1 MSVNY
6 QPVEDTDEGIT
17 ANEASFEPPPIPFPT
32 YTVVLIAAIG
42 CVFAAQLKVGL
53 AESADLAGFDKPAF
67 RDAHQ
72 YWRILTG
79 AALHGGPLHV
89 LMNCYAFFSFGKVFE
104 FLSARAHLPIVFLL
118 AAVGGGLLSL
128 IAAPNGLS
136 VGASGGIL
144 GVIGYLAVYAFRR
157 RQFVSPQFR
166 KDMLI
171 NIGFVL
177 VFGLVLYQQ
186 IDNFA
191 HIGGL
196 LVGAVYALVQIPT
209 NEHTN
214 PRVSGALADIAGL
227 AALGIF
233 MATCVFAALV
243 ILRLV

>member
-6 QPVEDTDEGIT
+6 QPADEPETDEM
-17 ANEASFEPPPIPFPT
+17 EQQVFEQPAIPFPT

-42 CVFAAQLKVGL
+42 CVFAAQLNTGL
-53 AESADLAGFDKPAF
+53 NESVELAGFVKPLFTGA
-67 RDAHQ
+67 DQ

-79 AALHGGPLHV
+79 AALHAGPLHV
-89 LMNCYAFFSFGKVFE
+89 VMNCYAFYSFGKVFE

-118 AAVGGGLLSL
+118 AAIGGGLLSL
-128 IAAPNGLS
+128 VASPSGTS

-177 VFGLVLYQQ
+177 VFGLVLFDQ

-196 LVGAVYALVQIPT
+196 AVGAAYAFLQIPT
-209 NEHTN
+209 NEHTD

-227 AALGIF
+227 AALGVY

>member
-6 QPVEDTDEGIT
+6 QPADEPET
-17 ANEASFEPPPIPFPT
+17 EEAGPQVFKQPPIPFPT
-32 YTVVLIAAIG
+32 YTVVLIVSIG
-42 CVFAAQLKVGL
+42 CVFAAQLKTGL
-53 AESADLAGFDKPAF
+53 EESVELAGFVKPLFTGA
-67 RDAHQ
+67 DQ

-79 AALHGGPLHV
+79 AALHAGPLHV
-89 LMNCYAFFSFGKVFE
+89 VMNCYAFYSFGKVFE

-118 AAVGGGLLSL
+118 AAIGGFVLSL
-128 IAAPNGLS
+128 VASPFGTS

-177 VFGLVLYQQ
+177 VFGLVLFNQ

-191 HIGGL
+191 HVGGL
-196 LVGAVYALVQIPT
+196 VVGAAYAFLQIPT
-209 NEHTN
+209 DEHTD
-214 PRVSGALADIAGL
+214 PRVTGALSDIFGL
-227 AALGIF
+227 IALGIF
-233 MATCVFAALV
+233 MATCVFACLV